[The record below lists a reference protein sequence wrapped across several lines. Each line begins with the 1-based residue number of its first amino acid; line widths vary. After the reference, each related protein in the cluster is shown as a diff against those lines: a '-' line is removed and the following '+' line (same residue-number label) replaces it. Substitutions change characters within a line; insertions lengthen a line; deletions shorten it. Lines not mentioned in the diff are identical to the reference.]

1 TAPFKEGDLLPHPVL
16 QEPTESVSDVMASG
30 TWAAGRWTV
39 DLRRKLNTGKPDDK
53 MLAPGKVYDIG
64 FSVFEDRV
72 SNRRHHVTLP
82 PLTLGLGVDADVK
95 AVKVGP

>member
-1 TAPFKEGDLLPHPVL
+1 
-16 QEPTESVSDVMASG
+16 
-30 TWAAGRWTV
+30 
-39 DLRRKLNTGKPDDK
+39 
-53 MLAPGKVYDIG
+53 VYDIG

-95 AVKVGP
+95 AVKVGQ